1 MTLGGAVTLAAGID
15 QLNIN
20 TFDGNDN
27 IDLDLAVVGLKK
39 VIDAG
44 AGNDT
49 VNLLG
54 VAVDPADP
62 VIYGG
67 DGDDTI
73 IGSPNIDLIFGG
85 RGNDILI
92 GAGGSDQLFGEDGN
106 DTFGNAS
113 IVGNGVADDAG
124 NDQFHGGA
132 GSDTFVWEP
141 GDGSDTIEG
150 GAAES
155 DVLVFFGGAGAETF
169 NVFAKLS
176 DPSRAILARNTGNI
190 VMDLAGVDQIN
201 LQGNA
206 GADSYV
212 VGRANNGDLGAVVAP
227 TAPYVDP
234 TASLSDLSTT
244 EIRVINIT
252 EAADAADNVFVD
264 GRPSDDNLTVTVES
278 AATGVLRVAGLP
290 YDVRVIGATVA
301 DRLTIRGNEGNDEI
315 KAVNAS
321 GAAALNVEAVIGI
334 TLAGGSGND
343 TLSADAILIGG
354 IGNDNLEGG
363 DGDDQLF
370 GNQGDDTLFG
380 GGGLDQL
387 FGNEGDDTFLISDGI
402 DTFDGG
408 AGFDTILIRGS
419 AANDVID
426 VTQMTP
432 TTLFHSVGGVAQTD
446 QLVLNGT
453 SRTIERV
460 YIDGDAGADVIRVMW
475 GDALGVDAGDNAVR
489 FDIDGGAGTRDRLGV
504 EDIGTGDLILYE
516 RGTTDDSGTMTIGIG
531 NAEPLVANFLN
542 IEVAQP
548 ITVAAVTWSCSS
560 TIHSSSTMRALWRL
574 TWVPTVRSTW
584 TQRSI
589 LAPIPIS
596 ASRPIKTGTE
606 LSLKRP
612 VCWTSKSTSARL
624 DRYLAAGQV
633 CLTQVTWI
641 FK

>member
-1 MTLGGAVTLAAGID
+1 MILGTNGDDDITIIARDASTTAGADGVQDMTFSVNAGMNVVLLNAADVYVDAMAGDDDIVVRAVAPNEAAWDVNLRVAGGSPSIGAAPEADRLVVETPNSVGGFDDVVFNPTGFDTGNLVLDENANGTYEAGGTDSLITFASFVFDCPPAAFTYTSSAGGVELVELNGEGAPAVDDNLTINGTALDDVTVVNPTGIGSGTFTSGASPQFIFKSFDALTVTPGAGGFDLVEINGTVGPDTVTSTASTVTLGGAVTLAAGID

-227 TAPYVDP
+227 TAPYIDP

-244 EIRVINIT
+244 EIRVST
-252 EAADAADNVFVD
+252 SLKQPTLRTMSLSMDD
-264 GRPSDDNLTVTVES
+264 SDDNVTVTVES

-354 IGNDNLEGG
+354 LVTIRWKAATVTISSLE
-363 DGDDQLF
+363 
-370 GNQGDDTLFG
+370 
-380 GGGLDQL
+380 
-387 FGNEGDDTFLISDGI
+387 IK
-402 DTFDGG
+402 
-408 AGFDTILIRGS
+408 AMIRCS
-419 AANDVID
+419 AVEASTNCL
-426 VTQMTP
+426 VTKAMT
-432 TTLFHSVGGVAQTD
+432 
-446 QLVLNGT
+446 
-453 SRTIERV
+453 
-460 YIDGDAGADVIRVMW
+460 
-475 GDALGVDAGDNAVR
+475 
-489 FDIDGGAGTRDRLGV
+489 
-504 EDIGTGDLILYE
+504 
-516 RGTTDDSGTMTIGIG
+516 
-531 NAEPLVANFLN
+531 
-542 IEVAQP
+542 
-548 ITVAAVTWSCSS
+548 
-560 TIHSSSTMRALWRL
+560 
-574 TWVPTVRSTW
+574 RS
-584 TQRSI
+584 
-589 LAPIPIS
+589 
-596 ASRPIKTGTE
+596 
-606 LSLKRP
+606 
-612 VCWTSKSTSARL
+612 
-624 DRYLAAGQV
+624 
-633 CLTQVTWI
+633 
-641 FK
+641 